1 MALIPVGGCKSPVA
15 HHYSTAEE
23 IDAGKKES
31 AQVEK
36 QFKLDSDPADV
47 VRVQDIAKPVLE
59 QAKLMRPEINYQ
71 VKVLQ
76 SKEVNAFSLPGGW
89 IYINTGLLEKAGKDD
104 DAIACVIGHEAAHVV
119 KRHVI
124 KQVEDAESKGLL
136 VDIFGIVT
144 NNNTAYQAASL
155 AYDLDQ
161 LHYSRED
168 EYEADKYGLMFAY
181 DAGYDPYGMPR
192 FFGVLEKLEK
202 SGENA
207 MPWANDHPITRN
219 RTKRVTE
226 LIDILRANHGSYPDE
241 AASKK

>member
-1 MALIPVGGCKSPVA
+1 M
-15 HHYSTAEE
+15 STSQE
-23 IDAGKKES
+23 IEAGQKES

-36 QFKLDSDPADV
+36 QFKLDSDAAEV
-47 VRVQDIAKPVLE
+47 LRIQDIARPVLQ
-59 QAKLMRPEINYQ
+59 QAKIMRPDINYQ

-119 KRHVI
+119 KRHVV
-124 KQVEDAESKGLL
+124 KQIQDAQSKGLL
-136 VDIFGIVT
+136 VDIFGVVT
-144 NNNTAYQAASL
+144 NSNTAYQAVSF

-181 DAGYDPYGMPR
+181 NAGYDPYGMPR
-192 FFGVLEKLEK
+192 FFAVLEKLEK
-202 SGENA
+202 NGENA

-226 LIDILRANHGSYPDE
+226 LIEVLRANHGAYPED
-241 AASKK
+241 SKK